1 MFVDSEHSKLNK
13 LKKIKD
19 KQISFLLPN
28 ASDSGPKIRG
38 PNEKPIKK
46 IAIDNWTELAEASR
60 SLDMSTVAGI

>member
-28 ASDSGPKIRG
+28 ASDNGPKIRG

>member
-1 MFVDSEHSKLNK
+1 MLFDNAHSKLNK

-28 ASDSGPKIRG
+28 ASDRGPKIKG

-46 IAIDNWTELAEASR
+46 IAMDNWTELADASK
-60 SLDMSTVAGI
+60 SLEMSTVAGI